1 MLERGVIQSP
11 NGGLFGINQGMM
23 YRIFIKYHQM
33 TPFKVA
39 IEKTQLLPVFGVL
52 TSVQTMATAKEYV
65 LGSSNEDV
73 G

>member
-1 MLERGVIQSP
+1 
-11 NGGLFGINQGMM
+11 
-23 YRIFIKYHQM
+23 M